1 MDSKYTMLS
10 LKDFCMLSLPY
21 HWWYICDAD
30 AHGLGKAIDF
40 PLKMKA
46 YVGNSPKHFIVKVGK
61 LIQAPTIPLEVVSL
75 TINTKTCSKEYLPT

>member
-10 LKDFCMLSLPY
+10 LKDFYMLSL
-21 HWWYICDAD
+21 HWCIIGGIYAD
-30 AHGLGKAIDF
+30 AHGQGKAIDF
-40 PLKMKA
+40 PLKMKV
-46 YVGNSPKHFIVKVGK
+46 YVWNSPKHFIVKVGK

>member
-1 MDSKYTMLS
+1 MLS
-10 LKDFCMLSLPY
+10 LKIFTCCLYPIIGGIY
-21 HWWYICDAD
+21 VDAQ
-30 AHGLGKAIDF
+30 GKAIDF

-46 YVGNSPKHFIVKVGK
+46 YVGNSRKHFIVKVGK